1 MQEYLPMAIG
11 ICQKSYFDGNSVI
24 AIFIMVVYTFFKSL
38 IIKSKTID
46 NTELVRIINSQ
57 DATVIDIR
65 TVDEF
70 ERGHIINSIHLL
82 PTEIKKIITLVK
94 SNITKNS
101 VVLVCATGM
110 NAIVLRRATSKN
122 KGLLKFKAERR
133 YYRLVFFKFT
143 ILLKNI
149 N

>member
-1 MQEYLPMAIG
+1 MQEYLPMAIEFA
-11 ICQKSYFDGNSVI
+11 KNHTLMVI
-24 AIFIMVVYTFFKSL
+24 AWIAVFIMVVYTFFKS
-38 IIKSKTID
+38 ITTKVKTID

-82 PTEIKKIITLVK
+82 PTEIKNNNVGKIEHHK
-94 SNITKNS
+94 EHP

-110 NAIVLRRATSKN
+110 NANSSAE
-122 KGLLKFKAERR
+122 LLAKQGFTQVYALKEGITGWCSSNLP
-133 YYRLVFFKFT
+133 LVK
-143 ILLKNI
+143 KH
-149 N
+149 